1 MYLSDAG
8 RTNPVE
14 GTKPSAI
21 DAPPSGTERQ
31 SADGRFT
38 SSGILPVAPGQN
50 GTTGTWTFQTHGCSW
65 TNTKALCRSE
75 SLQCTPLPEAK
86 MIASSNELT
95 TPNHFRESTRKQ
107 SFSLSGY
114 PPGRTLSKVTTFL
127 QTLDANCLISPHEIG
142 PLSLPFDSHGY
153 SRMALRG
160 NT

>member
-1 MYLSDAG
+1 MYPSDAG

-14 GTKPSAI
+14 GIKPSVI
-21 DAPPSGTERQ
+21 DAPPSGTECQ
-31 SADGRFT
+31 FADGRFT

-50 GTTGTWTFQTHGCSW
+50 GTAGTWTFQMHGCSW
-65 TNTKALCRSE
+65 TGIKALCRSE
-75 SLQCTPLPEAK
+75 SLQCAPLPEAK
-86 MIASSNELT
+86 VIASSNELT
-95 TPNHFRESTRKQ
+95 TPNHFGECTRKQ

-114 PPGRTLSKVTTFL
+114 TPVRILAKITTFL
-127 QTLDANCLISPHEIG
+127 QALDANRLISQHEIG